1 MTNYEG
7 KVHLHENNRD
17 IRDLHAHFLG
27 MSSVLWATSATA
39 QTTVTKTRISSDI
52 RSGRYI
58 G

>member
-1 MTNYEG
+1 MTDCVPHIY
-7 KVHLHENNRD
+7 LHENDGD
-17 IRDLHAHFLG
+17 IGDLHAHFLG
-27 MSSVLWATSATA
+27 MSSVLWATSAMA